1 MRSYLLQNINMSNLN
16 YVVMLIALTFV
27 SGLCNADTI
36 YIRLNN
42 FISDEVVLSCM
53 SEGGFV
59 THIAPNYFFVW
70 RFPIGKTEHCRAE
83 WKGLHASFIAY
94 DPQYDGKGAD
104 LFWFAKK
111 EGLFHSFD
119 DRSFDKNVSRVKS

>member
-1 MRSYLLQNINMSNLN
+1 
-16 YVVMLIALTFV
+16 MLVALTFV
-27 SGLCNADTI
+27 YGLGNADNTI

-42 FISDEVVLSCM
+42 FISDEVILSCT

-94 DPQYDGKGAD
+94 DPQYDVGPD

-119 DRSFDKNVSRVKS
+119 DKYYDKNVSWVKN